1 MCELTFGES
10 AKLPGFRGYHGSL
23 GCTGSW
29 AAWVCGSCE
38 YKNYM
43 DSGSKF
49 FSHGSV
55 GQINALVPGSEK
67 ILCVFV
73 DWFVGPKKLRK
84 LVDQTIWFCW
94 CVQRILHSI

>member
-29 AAWVCGSCE
+29 VAWV
-38 YKNYM
+38 YM

-49 FSHGSV
+49 FSHGSA
-55 GQINALVPGSEK
+55 GQIHALVPGSEK
-67 ILCVFV
+67 ILCGFV
-73 DWFVGPKKLRK
+73 DWFVGPKKLRR
-84 LVDQTIWFCW
+84 LVDQTI
-94 CVQRILHSI
+94 